1 MNIYNDILNIKQM
14 TNKIV
19 IKLYYRIKLFKDIL
33 FYTIMNIGDFKYK
46 LINSMIYNPDII
58 EYGINQY
65 ELYFLALYNEGYKA
79 REEYEEIYKKIK
91 NELIPSISKNIL
103 KLKEQT
109 KLDNND
115 EHQNLEE
122 LEKKLNDYSIK
133 MMI

>member
-1 MNIYNDILNIKQM
+1 MNYI
-14 TNKIV
+14 
-19 IKLYYRIKLFKDIL
+19 
-33 FYTIMNIGDFKYK
+33 
-46 LINSMIYNPDII
+46 
-58 EYGINQY
+58 
-65 ELYFLALYNEGYKA
+65 FLTLYNEGYKA

-133 MMI
+133 IDDIGKKYEDSLNNFFTNFGFFFSLIKDIKTAFETKKK